1 MQDLN
6 AGQLSIK
13 ASTPPGGAAAPLQ
26 LRLRGRSSDRHP
38 EHILGPY
45 FASALTAAAEQEMG
59 LELHF
64 EELDY
69 FNSSTI
75 TSLIQLIQEARA
87 KGIKLTYVYDP
98 ALRWQKL
105 SFDALRVF
113 VGDGLDLKQV

>member
-1 MQDLN
+1 MEDLT
-6 AGQLSIK
+6 AGQLTIQ
-13 ASTPPGGAAAPLQ
+13 ASESQTAPLS

-38 EHILGPY
+38 EHVLGPY
-45 FASALTAAAEQEMG
+45 FATALASAAEHQVP

-75 TSLIQLIQEARA
+75 TALIQLIQEARS
-87 KGIKLTYVYDP
+87 KGIKLTYVYNP

-113 VGDGLDLKQV
+113 VGDGLDLRPV

>member
-1 MQDLN
+1 MQGLN
-6 AGQLSIK
+6 AGQLSIE
-13 ASTPPGGAAAPLQ
+13 ALAVARAPLQ
-26 LRLRGRSSDRHP
+26 LRFRGRSSDRHP
-38 EHILGPY
+38 ENVLGPY
-45 FASALTAAAEQEMG
+45 FATALASAAAHEG
-59 LELHF
+59 ALELHF

-87 KGIKLTYVYDP
+87 QGVKLTYVYDP

-113 VGDGLDLKQV
+113 AGDGLDLRSV

>member
-6 AGQLSIK
+6 AGQLTIQ
-13 ASTPPGGAAAPLQ
+13 ASESTAAPLQ

-38 EHILGPY
+38 EHVLGPY
-45 FASALTAAAEQEMG
+45 FASALTAAADKRVP

-75 TSLIQLIQEARA
+75 TALIQLIQEARA
-87 KGIKLTYVYDP
+87 KGIQLTYVYNP
-98 ALRWQKL
+98 ALKWQKL
-105 SFDALRVF
+105 SFDALKVF
-113 VGDGLDLKQV
+113 VGDGLDLRPV

>member
-1 MQDLN
+1 V
-6 AGQLSIK
+6 
-13 ASTPPGGAAAPLQ
+13 
-26 LRLRGRSSDRHP
+26 
-38 EHILGPY
+38 
-45 FASALTAAAEQEMG
+45 G

-87 KGIKLTYVYDP
+87 KGIPLTYVYDP

>member
-13 ASTPPGGAAAPLQ
+13 ASTPGGAATPLQ
-26 LRLRGRSSDRHP
+26 LRLKGRSSDRHP

-45 FASALTAAAEQEMG
+45 FASALGVAAEQQVG

-87 KGIKLTYVYDP
+87 KGIPLTYVYDP
-98 ALRWQKL
+98 SLRWQKL

-113 VGDGLDLKQV
+113 IGDGLDLKQV

>member
-13 ASTPPGGAAAPLQ
+13 ASPSGSAATPLQ
-26 LRLRGRSSDRHP
+26 LRLKGRSSDRHP

-45 FASALTAAAEQEMG
+45 FASALSAAAEQAVG

-87 KGIKLTYVYDP
+87 KGIPLIYVYDP

>member
-1 MQDLN
+1 MEDLN
-6 AGQLSIK
+6 AGQLIIQ
-13 ASTPPGGAAAPLQ
+13 ASESHAAPLQ

-38 EHILGPY
+38 EHVLGPY
-45 FASALTAAAEQEMG
+45 FASALQAASVHQVP

-75 TSLIQLIQEARA
+75 TALIQLIQEARN
-87 KGIKLTYVYDP
+87 KGIKLVYVYNP
-98 ALRWQKL
+98 QLRWQKL

-113 VGDGLDLKQV
+113 VGDGLDLRPV

>member
-13 ASTPPGGAAAPLQ
+13 ATTPGSGATPLQ

-45 FASALTAAAEQEMG
+45 FASALTAASQQQVP

-87 KGIKLTYVYDP
+87 KEIKLTYVYDA

-113 VGDGLDLKQV
+113 VGDGLDLRPV

>member
-6 AGQLSIK
+6 AGQLNIK
-13 ASTPPGGAAAPLQ
+13 ASTISGAATPLQ

-45 FASALTAAAEQEMG
+45 FASALVAAAEQQVG

-113 VGDGLDLKQV
+113 VGDGLDLRSV